1 MLLAIL
7 IIFFISII
15 FYKILFYIGTSFH
28 LIEGLENSYKEY
40 EGNDPMILAQQNAG
54 NIEYLKS
61 RVEEVTNVKNDVNI
75 MKHDMQTMQIQVD
88 GLVQQQADMAVELS
102 GGGEPVTVDG
112 LDDGEGEEEEGE
124 EDEEDGEAEA
134 EEEL

>member
-1 MLLAIL
+1 MLLTIL

-15 FYKILFYIGTSFH
+15 LYKILFYIGTSFH

-40 EGNDPMILAQQNAG
+40 GGNDPMILAQQNAG

-61 RVEEVTNVKNDVNI
+61 RVEEVNSVKNDVVT
-75 MKHDMQTMQIQVD
+75 MKQDMQSMQIQVD

-102 GGGEPVTVDG
+102 GGGEPVSVDG
-112 LDDGEGEEEEGE
+112 LDDGEGEEEKE
-124 EDEEDGEAEA
+124 EEDGEAE
-134 EEEL
+134 EEL